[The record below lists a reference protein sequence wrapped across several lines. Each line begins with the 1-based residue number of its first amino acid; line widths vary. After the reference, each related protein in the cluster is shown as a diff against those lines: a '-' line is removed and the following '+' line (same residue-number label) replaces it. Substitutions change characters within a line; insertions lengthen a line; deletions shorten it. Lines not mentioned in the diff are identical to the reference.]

1 MMIEIDVMEF
11 RVGGGDDSFAKPKK
25 KIEPCSRAK
34 G

>member
-25 KIEPCSRAK
+25 KNRALQPR
-34 G
+34 